1 MLIKMAWRD
10 KPCSRSRLI
19 LFTSSIVLGVA
30 ALVAIN
36 SFDDNL
42 REDIQSQA
50 RELLGA
56 DLMIRSPS
64 GVVSDTT
71 LAFMDSLGDN
81 RADEQYFASM
91 IYFPKTQGTRLVQ
104 VRALEGKFPL
114 TVEIETEPANVSEP
128 F

>member
-1 MLIKMAWRD
+1 MLNQYKWLIKMAWRD
-10 KPCSRSRLI
+10 SRRSRSRLI
-19 LFTSSIVLGVA
+19 LFTSSIILGVA

-56 DLMIRSPS
+56 DLMIRSRQ
-64 GVVSDTT
+64 VVSDTT

-91 IYFPKTQGTRLVQ
+91 IYFPKT
-104 VRALEGKFPL
+104 
-114 TVEIETEPANVSEP
+114 
-128 F
+128 